1 VSAEPP
7 VLDPADPDPARQ
19 ARLRGWLALQRASA
33 LHPREAAERLRETGD
48 PLRALAALRRA
59 APDPAVLDRAVAA
72 LRACGAVAV
81 PRDSPA
87 FPARLAVFDDA
98 PLLLLVQ
105 GDVAALHASC
115 IAIVGARAPSAYG
128 RAQAERFA
136 AAFARAGA
144 VVVSGLALGIDG
156 IAHRAALDAGGR
168 TLAVQACGPDRVYPH
183 RHRELAARIRRS
195 GALVTEFAP
204 GTPPLPAHFPFR
216 NRVISALSHAVLVVE
231 ARERSGSLVTAR
243 HAAEQSIE
251 VHAIPGPLGAPTSA
265 GTNRLLHDGAHVALE
280 PDDLLRPLG
289 LADAVPARAAAPAP
303 AAARSGNA
311 ARIAACL
318 ADAPASP
325 DELAARLG
333 LAPAAL
339 APHLLELE
347 LAGHVSADRDGR
359 LRLVPPR
366 GGL

>member
-1 VSAEPP
+1 
-7 VLDPADPDPARQ
+7 
-19 ARLRGWLALQRASA
+19 
-33 LHPREAAERLRETGD
+33 
-48 PLRALAALRRA
+48 
-59 APDPAVLDRAVAA
+59 
-72 LRACGAVAV
+72 
-81 PRDSPA
+81 
-87 FPARLAVFDDA
+87 
-98 PLLLLVQ
+98 
-105 GDVAALHASC
+105 
-115 IAIVGARAPSAYG
+115 
-128 RAQAERFA
+128 
-136 AAFARAGA
+136 
-144 VVVSGLALGIDG
+144 
-156 IAHRAALDAGGR
+156 
-168 TLAVQACGPDRVYPH
+168 
-183 RHRELAARIRRS
+183 
-195 GALVTEFAP
+195 VTELAP

-243 HAAEQSIE
+243 HAAEQSVE

-289 LADAVPARAAAPAP
+289 LADAVPARAAPP
-303 AAARSGNA
+303 AAAAARGGSA
-311 ARIAACL
+311 ARIVACL

-347 LAGHVSADRDGR
+347 LAGEVSADRDGR

-366 GGL
+366 GGLCSRLLQGGACLACGRRLACASWAPASRAARPPGSSRAAASRSRSSR

>member
-1 VSAEPP
+1 LPAEPP
-7 VLDPADPDPARQ
+7 VLDPADADPARQ
-19 ARLRGWLALQRASA
+19 ARLRAWLALQRAAA
-33 LHPREAAERLRETGD
+33 LHPREAAAALRAAGG
-48 PLRALAALRRA
+48 PLGALAALRRA
-59 APDPAVLDRAVAA
+59 APSPAELDRAVAS

-81 PRDSPA
+81 PRGSPA
-87 FPARLAVFDDA
+87 FPDRLARLDDA

-105 GDVAALHASC
+105 GDVAALHAPA
-115 IAIVGARAPSAYG
+115 IAVVGARAPSGYG
-128 RAQAERFA
+128 CVQAERFA

-156 IAHRAALDAGGR
+156 IAHRAALAAGGR
-168 TLAVQACGPDRVYPH
+168 TVAVQACGPDRVHPQ
-183 RHRELAARIRRS
+183 RHRELAARIRAA
-195 GALVTEFAP
+195 GALVTELAP

-216 NRVISALSHAVLVVE
+216 NRVISALAQALLVVE

-243 HAAEQSIE
+243 HAAEQGVE
-251 VHAIPGPLGAPTSA
+251 VHALPGPIGAPTSA
-265 GTNRLLHDGAHVALE
+265 GTNQLLRDGAHVALE
-280 PDDLLRPLG
+280 PADLLRPLG
-289 LADAVPARAAAPAP
+289 FAEPAP
-303 AAARSGNA
+303 ATAAPPAARTGVG

-347 LAGHVSADRDGR
+347 LAGRVEAGRDGR
-359 LRLVPPR
+359 LRLASPR